1 MIRQADQT
9 NVHVKSVEY
18 FLLSSKL
25 WDGSVMFVYEKP
37 SNIFQIIKLDIT
49 SSIWPFPGSFF
60 FFFWHVRFLSKFIL
74 VKKQYFWKKS
84 ALLSKSDL
92 SQKFWCKQILLW
104 IQRKDQLFSLLFLRT
119 SQLLI
124 GFYPRALSKYFTV
137 ILKQHKKSEWSTSKH
152 SHPHSSILCIKWVL
166 YPRI

>member
-60 FFFWHVRFLSKFIL
+60 FFF
-74 VKKQYFWKKS
+74 
-84 ALLSKSDL
+84 
-92 SQKFWCKQILLW
+92 
-104 IQRKDQLFSLLFLRT
+104 
-119 SQLLI
+119 
-124 GFYPRALSKYFTV
+124 
-137 ILKQHKKSEWSTSKH
+137 
-152 SHPHSSILCIKWVL
+152 
-166 YPRI
+166 